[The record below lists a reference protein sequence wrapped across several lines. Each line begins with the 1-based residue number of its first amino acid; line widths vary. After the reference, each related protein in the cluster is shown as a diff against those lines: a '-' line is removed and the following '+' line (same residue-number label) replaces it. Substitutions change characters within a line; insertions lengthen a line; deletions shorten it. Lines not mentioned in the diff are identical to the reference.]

1 MNHPTTTTDGLF
13 GPSTEIKSESETIGF
28 EFPMN
33 PEVKIRLSTEVQME
47 SATESECSSPNDRK
61 FGPPTKDEYVNT
73 IHLEPNENMIN
84 MVH

>member
-1 MNHPTTTTDGLF
+1 MT
-13 GPSTEIKSESETIGF
+13 
-28 EFPMN
+28 

-47 SATESECSSPNDRK
+47 SATEGEWSSPNDRK